1 MSPAPSS
8 EADAF
13 AIAMI
18 VVMFCGLGVIA
29 MIVVTIFRNA
39 GRRNSDVDE
48 LIDEVTRKPPLKEK
62 TPAVVAREPWEKD
75 GDWWK
80 K

>member
-1 MSPAPSS
+1 MMPLHSN
-8 EADAF
+8 ETDAF

-18 VVMFCGLGVIA
+18 VVMIGAFGVIA
-29 MIVVTIFRNA
+29 LIIFTILRNA
-39 GRRNSDVDE
+39 SKRNHDVEE
-48 LIDEVTRKPPLKEK
+48 LMDDIERDAKKAK
-62 TPAVVAREPWEKD
+62 APAGKKAEPWEKD